1 MIIVTGAAGFIG
13 FHAARA
19 LLQSGH
25 DVFGVDSLNDYYD
38 PALKH
43 ARLAEL
49 SHWPRFRFATCDI
62 ADHLALRAILP
73 LQEAEAIVHLAAQAG
88 VRHSLNEPFAYQ
100 HANVQGH
107 LSVLE
112 CARFAPRLRHLVY
125 ASSSSVYGDRRDGAC
140 AETDRCDEPASL
152 YAATKRACELMSHSY
167 ARLYGIPQTG
177 LRFFTVYGP
186 WGRPDMAYWLFADAI
201 LRDQPISLYH
211 GGAPA
216 RDFTYVDDVAPVFPR
231 LIDKKPSGDVPHE
244 IYNLGN
250 AHPRSVADLLA
261 MIEIATHKT
270 AHRVC
275 AELPNGDVVQT
286 FANCDKAARDFAYR
300 PQTDLGE
307 GVGEFVRWFRSY
319 HKV

>member
-25 DVFGVDSLNDYYD
+25 DVFGVDCLNDYYD
-38 PALKH
+38 PSLKH
-43 ARLAEL
+43 ARLAQL
-49 SHWPRFRFATCDI
+49 SQSPRFQFAPCDI
-62 ADHLALRAILP
+62 ADHAALRAILP
-73 LQEAEAIVHLAAQAG
+73 LNDAELIVHLAAQAG
-88 VRHSLNEPFAYQ
+88 VRHSLHAPFAYQ
-100 HANVQGH
+100 HANVLGH

-167 ARLYGIPQTG
+167 ASLYGIPQTG

-201 LRDQPISLYH
+201 LRDKPILLYDGGSL
-211 GGAPA
+211 A
-216 RDFTYVDDVAPVFPR
+216 RDFTYVGDIVPIFTQ
-231 LIDKKPSGDVPHE
+231 LFDKVPQGDVRHE

-250 AHPRSVADLLA
+250 ADPRSVADLLA
-261 MIEIATHKT
+261 AIEIATHKN
-270 AHRVC
+270 AHRVH
-275 AELPNGDVVQT
+275 AERPNGDVLQT

-300 PQTDLGE
+300 PQTDLRAGI
-307 GVGEFVRWFRSY
+307 GEFVHWFRLY
-319 HKV
+319 HNF